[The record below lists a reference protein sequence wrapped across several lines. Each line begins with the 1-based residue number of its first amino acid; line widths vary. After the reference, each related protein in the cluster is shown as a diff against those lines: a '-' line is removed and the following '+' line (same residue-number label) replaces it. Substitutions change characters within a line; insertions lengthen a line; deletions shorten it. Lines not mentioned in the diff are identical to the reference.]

1 MMTMTMMTATRM
13 ITTVRVMIVKMVRR
27 TKKTCSWLTLDESAV
42 DASMSPKSKPVG

>member
-13 ITTVRVMIVKMVRR
+13 ITTVMIVKMVRR

-42 DASMSPKSKPVG
+42 DASMSPKSKPVR